1 MRSKKRRINNKR
13 NIIISSILVFMAI
26 LFTILAKVIDV
37 KPVGLDNTNLGFST
51 INKYVFDL
59 LGTSNLWY
67 VITKYL
73 GIIAI
78 LIICIYGLI
87 GIIQL
92 IKRKSLLK
100 VDREIIILGIFYVI
114 VMMIYVFFEKVII
127 NYRPI
132 LEDGLLEASY
142 PSSHTL
148 LTLFVSGSAILINK
162 KLYNNKYIKV
172 INILLFIMM
181 ILMPVGRLLSG
192 VHWFTDILGGVLIS
206 SALLMSFYTL
216 IVILINKKGLF

>member
-1 MRSKKRRINNKR
+1 MRSKKRRNNNKR

-26 LFTILAKVIDV
+26 LFTILAKVIDI

-100 VDREIIILGIFYVI
+100 VDKEIIILGIFYVI

-127 NYRPI
+127 NYRPV

-162 KLYNNKYIKV
+162 KLYSNKYIKV

-206 SALLMSFYTL
+206 SALLMSFYT
-216 IVILINKKGLF
+216 VINYD

>member
-73 GIIAI
+73 GVIAI

-100 VDREIIILGIFYVI
+100 VDREIIMLGIFYVI

-127 NYRPI
+127 NYRPVS
-132 LEDGLLEASY
+132 EDGLLEASY

-162 KLYNNKYIKV
+162 KLYSNKYIKV

-192 VHWFTDILGGVLIS
+192 VHWFTDILEGVLIS
-206 SALLMSFYTL
+206 SALLMSFYT
-216 IVILINKKGLF
+216 VINYD

>member
-73 GIIAI
+73 GVIAI

-100 VDREIIILGIFYVI
+100 VDREIIMLGIFYVI

-127 NYRPI
+127 NYRPV

-162 KLYNNKYIKV
+162 KLYSNKYIKV

-206 SALLMSFYTL
+206 SALLMSFYT
-216 IVILINKKGLF
+216 VINYD

>member
-1 MRSKKRRINNKR
+1 MRSKKRRNNNKR

-67 VITKYL
+67 EITKYL
-73 GIIAI
+73 GVIAI
-78 LIICIYGLI
+78 LIIFIYGLI

-100 VDREIIILGIFYVI
+100 VDKEIIILGIFYII
-114 VMMIYVFFEKVII
+114 VMIIYVFFEKVII
-127 NYRPI
+127 NYRPV
-132 LEDGLLEASY
+132 LEEGILEASY

-162 KLYNNKYIKV
+162 KLYSNKYIKV

-206 SALLMSFYTL
+206 SALLMSFYT
-216 IVILINKKGLF
+216 VINYD

>member
-1 MRSKKRRINNKR
+1 MRSKKRRNNNKR

-100 VDREIIILGIFYVI
+100 VDKEIIILGIFYVI

-127 NYRPI
+127 NYRPV

-162 KLYNNKYIKV
+162 KLYSNKYIKV

-206 SALLMSFYTL
+206 SALLMSFYT
-216 IVILINKKGLF
+216 VINYD